1 MGAGY
6 LADSNALIDLFLGRL
21 PAASATW
28 LDQHIAQGAI
38 SLSVITRIELLTKTQ
53 PAAEYELMQTLVSSV
68 MVLPLDEPVIQQT
81 ILLRQQRRIK
91 LPDAIIAATAL
102 AHNLPLITRNAA
114 DFQGILGLVVI
125 NPHAAAVP
133 PIT

>member
-6 LADSNALIDLFLGRL
+6 LADSNAIIDLLLGRL
-21 PAASATW
+21 PTISATW
-28 LDQHIAQGAI
+28 LDQCIEQGAV

-53 PAAEYELMQTLVSSV
+53 PAAEYALMQALVNSV
-68 MVLPLDEPVIQQT
+68 TVLPLDEPVIQQT

-102 AHNLPLITRNAA
+102 AHNLPLITRNTA
-114 DFQGILGLVVI
+114 DFLAISGLLVI
-125 NPHAAAVP
+125 NPHEAAQLPVA
-133 PIT
+133 